1 MESTAA
7 GVRFGAVAR
16 GGYVLPYTH
25 ITFVTPHD
33 GQRLTVA
40 VVQG

>member
-16 GGYVLPYTH
+16 GGYALPYTH
-25 ITFVTPHD
+25 ITFVTPRD
-33 GQRLTVA
+33 GQRVTVA
-40 VVQG
+40 VGQG